1 MTNFMMTMMVMQIS
15 RAKRMINLLERLITQ
30 DYMYTD
36 EKLKELKAQVRVL
49 KEEIAEKEANNSKGF
64 GK

>member
-1 MTNFMMTMMVMQIS
+1 MTHFMMTMMVMQIS
-15 RAKRMINLLERLITQ
+15 RAKRMINLLERLIKQ

>member
-15 RAKRMINLLERLITQ
+15 RAKRMINLLERLIKK

>member
-15 RAKRMINLLERLITQ
+15 RAKRMINLLERLIKQ
-30 DYMYTD
+30 DYIYTE

-49 KEEIAEKEANNSKGF
+49 KEEIAQREAKSSKGF

>member
-1 MTNFMMTMMVMQIS
+1 
-15 RAKRMINLLERLITQ
+15 
-30 DYMYTD
+30 MYTD

-49 KEEIAEKEANNSKGF
+49 KEEIAQREAKSSKGF

>member
-15 RAKRMINLLERLITQ
+15 RAKRMINLLERLIKQ

>member
-15 RAKRMINLLERLITQ
+15 RAKRMINLLERLIKQ

-36 EKLKELKAQVRVL
+36 EKSKELKAQVRVL

>member
-1 MTNFMMTMMVMQIS
+1 MNFMMTMMVMQIS
-15 RAKRMINLLERLITQ
+15 RAKRMINLLERLIKQ

>member
-15 RAKRMINLLERLITQ
+15 RAKRMINLLERLIKQ

-36 EKLKELKAQVRVL
+36 EKLKELKAPVRVL
-49 KEEIAEKEANNSKGF
+49 KEEIAEKEATNSKGF

>member
-1 MTNFMMTMMVMQIS
+1 MQIS
-15 RAKRMINLLERLITQ
+15 RAKRMINLLERLIKQ
-30 DYMYTD
+30 DYIYTE

-49 KEEIAEKEANNSKGF
+49 KEEIAQREAKSSKGF

>member
-1 MTNFMMTMMVMQIS
+1 
-15 RAKRMINLLERLITQ
+15 
-30 DYMYTD
+30 MYTD